1 MKKYKLAI
9 VENDEDERFFMAD
22 AFNAFKGFDIIGEFS
37 NGDQLF
43 EWLNGQ
49 PDTLPE
55 LILSDLNM
63 PGKNGYDVITGVKA
77 NFPQIPVI
85 ITSTSS
91 VSSTR
96 EKCVGLGAREFMVKP
111 DIFIAYDRYAE
122 NLYKLI
128 SDDEDQQIR
137 I

>member
-1 MKKYKLAI
+1 MKKFKLAI

-22 AFNAFKGFDIIGEFS
+22 AFNASQGFDIVGEFS

-43 EWLNGQ
+43 EWLNTR

-63 PGKNGYDVITGVKA
+63 PGKNGYDVIMGVKA
-77 NFPQIPVI
+77 NFPQIPVV

-122 NLYKLI
+122 SLYQLI
-128 SDDEDQQIR
+128 SNDSK
-137 I
+137 